1 VPRQPW
7 TSPRPA
13 FVCRFTLIVALFLS
27 ASLAGIAAAGAP
39 TFLGTFTGP
48 GLCSPRGVGLSPT
61 GDVAVGS
68 DCASPHI
75 QFFSGTG
82 SYLSAWGIAPPFIGP
97 PNGVGM
103 DGSGNV
109 FVTDTE
115 GNCAFKLTSGG
126 GMLTIPTTGQ
136 PVDLALDG
144 SGNVFVVTLVGKRVH
159 KFANNGLPLATFGSA
174 GSGPGQFVDPVGI
187 GVDAGGRVY
196 VADYTRGRV
205 IRFLADGNFDAEFVT
220 GSGVVD
226 VAAGPDGNFYV
237 VRFDA
242 SNGFSYSSTGTPL
255 WSFSPSGGFSGAYR
269 IAIGP
274 TGAMY
279 VTEQY
284 NTRVSRFQID
294 QVTSA
299 TRTTFGRLKAMY
311 R

>member
-1 VPRQPW
+1 MARRPW

-13 FVCRFTLIVALFLS
+13 FVSHFTLIVALFL
-27 ASLAGIAAAGAP
+27 AAGLAGIAAAGPP
-39 TFLGTFTGP
+39 TVLGTFTGP
-48 GLCSPRGVGLSPT
+48 GLCSPRGVGLSPA

-68 DCASPHI
+68 DCANPHI

-82 SYLSAWGIAPPFIGP
+82 SYLGAWGIVSPFIGP
-97 PNGVGM
+97 PNGVGV

-115 GNCAFKLTSGG
+115 GSCAFKLTSGG
-126 GMLTIPTTGQ
+126 GMLTIPTTTQ
-136 PVDLALDG
+136 PVDLAVDG
-144 SGNVFVVTLVGKRVH
+144 SGNVFVVTLLGRRVH

-174 GSGPGQFVDPVGI
+174 GTGPGQFVDPNGI
-187 GVDAGGRVY
+187 GLDAGGRIY
-196 VADYTRGRV
+196 VTDYTRGRV
-205 IRFLADGNFDAEFVT
+205 IRFLADGSFDTEFAVGTGVT
-220 GSGVVD
+220 D
-226 VAAGPDGNFYV
+226 VAVGPDGNMYV
-237 VRFDA
+237 VRYDA

-255 WSFSPSGGFSGAYR
+255 WSFSPPGGFGGAFR

-279 VTEQY
+279 VTEQT

>member
-1 VPRQPW
+1 MSRQPW
-7 TSPRPA
+7 TSPRLA
-13 FVCRFTLIVALFLS
+13 FACRFTLIVALLLS
-27 ASLAGIAAAGAP
+27 ASLARIAAAGP
-39 TFLGTFTGP
+39 PVFLGTFTGP

-68 DCASPHI
+68 DCTNPHI

-82 SYLSAWGIAPPFIGP
+82 SYLTAWGIAPPFIGP

-109 FVTDTE
+109 FVTDYE
-115 GNCAFKLTSGG
+115 GARIFKLTSGG
-126 GMLTIPTTGQ
+126 GMLTIPTTTQ

-144 SGNVFVVTLVGKRVH
+144 SGNVFVVTIGGRCVH

-174 GSGPGQFVDPVGI
+174 GTGPGQFVDPNGI
-187 GVDAGGRVY
+187 GLDAGGRIY
-196 VADYTRGRV
+196 VTDYTRGRV
-205 IRFLADGNFDAEFVT
+205 IRFLADGSFDTEFATGIGVT
-220 GSGVVD
+220 D
-226 VAAGPDGNFYV
+226 VAVGPDGNMYV
-237 VRFDA
+237 VRFDP
-242 SNGFSYSSTGTPL
+242 SNGFGYSSTGTPL
-255 WSFSPSGGFSGAYR
+255 WSFSPSDGFGGAFR
-269 IAIGP
+269 IAVGP

-284 NTRVSRFQID
+284 NTRVSRFQTD
-294 QVTSA
+294 RVTSA